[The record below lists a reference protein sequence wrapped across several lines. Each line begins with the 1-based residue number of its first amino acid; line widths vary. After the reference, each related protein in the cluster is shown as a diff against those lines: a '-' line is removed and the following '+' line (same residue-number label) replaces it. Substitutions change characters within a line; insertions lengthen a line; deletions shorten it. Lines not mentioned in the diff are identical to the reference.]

1 MRKAE
6 EKREKKAVQPAKETT
21 AKRNTVLHLQKERIE
36 RDLSHEEGGWQDH
49 CYWWLEPCGK
59 REQEAGRSAAG
70 EKEWHYY
77 SCTSVLIAAQIERWR
92 RREAPSEQGSGDC
105 LPCSH
110 CGWQI
115 DAEEAT

>member
-1 MRKAE
+1 M
-6 EKREKKAVQPAKETT
+6 PAKETT
-21 AKRNTVLHLQKERIE
+21 AKRNTHSFICGRRELRGT
-36 RDLSHEEGGWQDH
+36 LSDEEGGWQDH
-49 CYWWLEPCGK
+49 CCWWLESCGK

-70 EKEWHYY
+70 EKEWR
-77 SCTSVLIAAQIERWR
+77 SVLIAAQIERWR
-92 RREAPSEQGSGDC
+92 EAPSEQGSGAC